1 MKVSSQLLHLWSEL
15 LRRTGYDF
23 DAAPPPGSFLAQQF
37 AEIGAL
43 SRFRRVCERSE
54 IEALIARW
62 NASAPAP
69 EAP

>member
-1 MKVSSQLLHLWSEL
+1 L

-23 DAAPPPGSFLAQQF
+23 DAAPPDGSYLSDQF

-43 SRFRRVCERSE
+43 GGFARVCPPAE

-62 NASAPAP
+62 NASAP